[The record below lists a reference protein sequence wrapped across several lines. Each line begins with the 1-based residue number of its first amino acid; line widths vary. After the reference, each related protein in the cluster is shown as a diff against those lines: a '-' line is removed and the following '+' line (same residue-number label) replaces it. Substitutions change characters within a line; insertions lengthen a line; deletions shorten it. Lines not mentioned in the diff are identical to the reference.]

1 MTAMFGEFV
10 DEDHSKLPTYTGYL
24 NFIIDHISHFL
35 MLILAHVLLLSCL

>member
-24 NFIIDHISHFL
+24 NFIIDHISHFFN
-35 MLILAHVLLLSCL
+35 ADFSSCSTTE